1 MITIEDFN
9 KIDMRCG
16 QIIEVLEFPEARKP
30 AYRIR
35 IDFGSEIGVKKSCA
49 QLTSN
54 YKADELLG
62 KLIRAGFKPL
72 EVPVSYSSRSFQE
85 GKKIRVFSDPFRW
98 IWAIVKFRFSALEA

>member
-9 KIDMRCG
+9 KIDIRCG
-16 QIIEVLEFPEARKP
+16 KIIEVLEFPEARKP

-62 KLIRAGFKPL
+62 KLIAGVVNLPPRKIGPEMS
-72 EVPVSYSSRSFQE
+72 EVLVLGFPDEHGHAILVSPDRN
-85 GKKIRVFSDPFRW
+85 V
-98 IWAIVKFRFSALEA
+98 AIGGRLF